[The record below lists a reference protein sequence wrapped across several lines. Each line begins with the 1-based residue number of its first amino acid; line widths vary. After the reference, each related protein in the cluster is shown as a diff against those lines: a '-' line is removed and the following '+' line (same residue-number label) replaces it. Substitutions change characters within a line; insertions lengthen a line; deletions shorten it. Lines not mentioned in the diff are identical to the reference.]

1 MFVIKHEIVLL
12 CKPYATQFFI
22 MYKSKRVIPFTCWA
36 FKLKLK
42 SWIVIQDWLKTI
54 SNCPS
59 VQTIWKEVFHYI
71 QIKRRHSIHVSSIE
85 IDTKD
90 LELVIC
96 YKFNN
101 NKLSF
106 FTSHTK
112 LSFPICT
119 LLNMKLFFFASH
131 IKCSFSLCI
140 NLKESVSPFTCWIF
154 KLILK
159 TWFVIQYQFQ
169 YQILLLYSIKGSFPL
184 CSNQRSHFIHMS
196 SKGLELVIH
205 YQFNNIKLSFFTSHT
220 SFPLCILKQMLY
232 SY

>member
-1 MFVIKHEIVLL
+1 MKLSFFASHMQHSFSL
-12 CKPYATQFFI
+12 CTNL
-22 MYKSKRVIPFTCWA
+22 KRVIPFTCWA

-42 SWIVIQDWLKTI
+42 SWIVI
-54 SNCPS
+54 
-59 VQTIWKEVFHYI
+59 
-71 QIKRRHSIHVSSIE
+71 R
-85 IDTKD
+85 
-90 LELVIC
+90 

-119 LLNMKLFFFASH
+119 LFNMKLFFFASH

-159 TWFVIQYQFQ
+159 TWFVIQHQFQ
-169 YQILLLYSIKGSFPL
+169 YQTLLLYSMKGTFPL
-184 CSNQRSHFIHMS
+184 CSNQKESFHSHVKHW
-196 SKGLELVIH
+196 
-205 YQFNNIKLSFFTSHT
+205 NW
-220 SFPLCILKQMLY
+220 
-232 SY
+232 